1 MNRIRDALY
10 GFAIGD
16 AIGVPIE
23 FEHRSNLI
31 KSPVTKMLG
40 YGSYDIDKGIWSDD
54 TSMTLAEMDSIA
66 ATNKIDYTD
75 MAEKF
80 CSWINDAK
88 YTATNEVFD
97 IGMTTKYALM
107 KYWNDKIDATKCG
120 GTSISA
126 NGNGSLMRMMP
137 IAFYCYYKELDDD
150 AIYEIVS
157 RTSSI
162 THAHEIRIMGCY
174 IYVKYLIYI
183 LSGND
188 KKTSL
193 KYIKNQEYRW
203 FSQDTIKEYDRIL
216 KGNIKD
222 LEIDD
227 ISSTGYVV
235 YTLEAVL
242 WTILNTDSYNQ
253 AIIGA
258 INLGEDT
265 DTIGAITGS
274 IAGILYGY
282 DNIDETWIKDLKNKE
297 YLDYMSRKFA
307 RAMENL

>member
-1 MNRIRDALY
+1 MNRIRDSLY

-23 FEHRSNLI
+23 FEHRKNLI
-31 KSPVTKMLG
+31 KSPVTKMTG

-54 TSMTLAEMDSIA
+54 TSMTLATMDSISEHP
-66 ATNKIDYTD
+66 KIDYYD
-75 MAEKF
+75 MADKF
-80 CSWINDAK
+80 CSWINESK

-97 IGMTTKYALM
+97 IGITTKYALM
-107 KYWNDKIDATKCG
+107 RYWNDKIDATKCG
-120 GTSISA
+120 GNSISE

-157 RTSSI
+157 HVSSI
-162 THAHEIRIMGCY
+162 THAHEISIMGCY
-174 IYVKYLIYI
+174 IYVKYFIYI
-183 LSGND
+183 LNGND

-193 KYIKNQEYRW
+193 KYIRNQDYKWFKEETINEYH
-203 FSQDTIKEYDRIL
+203 RIL
-216 KGNIKD
+216 KDNIKD
-222 LEIDD
+222 LDIDD

-274 IAGILYGY
+274 IAGLLYGY
-282 DNIDETWIKDLKNKE
+282 NSIDEEWLKDLKNKE
-297 YLDYMSRKFA
+297 YLDYISRKFTH
-307 RAMENL
+307 AMEII